1 MKKTQKKGVGGVLL
15 ALLLAVE
22 LAVLADFAA
31 ALWFRPLP
39 AAYLGAGELVV
50 FLALALLPLSRRR
63 LREDVLILLI
73 LAAFLVLAAAG
84 FLSLRSRSSAY
95 TAVDSGKKALYA
107 GRRVLFAVPQPG
119 DEVALADGLAEI
131 YLRYDSEVSLLFYDS
146 DGDRET
152 ALNAAARI
160 GLSAEQVLFPGSSE
174 PVETLRDAML
184 ELRPDLVLGAESERR
199 GTVLRDALNAARE
212 QAPSYAPSVFQSLS
226 VRELTA
232 APAVFY
238 QENLTS
244 TQAPETVSASLWAER
259 LRLPV
264 NAGSLSRSLLNT
276 AAWTQ
281 LLLYGRGYEEAERTV
296 LGDRVFWP
304 VGDSSAAQAGMD
316 FVKLSDA
323 EGNFLYEY
331 YIDPRGRATFS
342 LYTVGKAD
350 QPYSVSVDGERCTAK
365 IVQDRSLEV
374 LCPKNR
380 SCIITV
386 TSADGAY
393 WDTIVVSN
401 PGRFARTTG
410 QSIER
415 WLLHVREDVWPQT
428 NSFRYGGLG
437 WQLLREK
444 LAA

>member
-1 MKKTQKKGVGGVLL
+1 MKKTGKKGFGGILL
-15 ALLLAVE
+15 ALLLAIE
-22 LAVLADFAA
+22 LAVLADIAA
-31 ALWFRPLP
+31 VCWFRPLP
-39 AAYLGAGELVV
+39 PLYLGAGALAV

-63 LREDVLILLI
+63 LREDVLILLL
-73 LAAFLVLAAAG
+73 LAAVLVLAAAG
-84 FLSLRSRSSAY
+84 FLSLRAQSSAY
-95 TAVDSGKKALYA
+95 AAVDSGKKALYA

-119 DEVALADGLAEI
+119 DEVALADGLAEA
-131 YLRYDSEVSLLFYDS
+131 YLRYGSEVSLLFYES
-146 DGDRET
+146 AGDRET

-160 GLSAEQVLFPGSSE
+160 GLREEQVLFPDSAG

-184 ELRPDLVLGAESERR
+184 DLRPDLVLGAESERR
-199 GTVLRDALNAARE
+199 DTVLRDALNAVRE
-212 QAPSYAPSVFQSLS
+212 RAPAYDPLVFESLPVSAQALAPS
-226 VRELTA
+226 
-232 APAVFY
+232 VFY
-238 QENLTS
+238 QENLPS
-244 TQAPETVSASLWAER
+244 TQAPATVSAPLWAER

-264 NAGSLSRSLLNT
+264 DASSLSRSLLNT
-276 AAWTQ
+276 AAWSQ
-281 LLLYGRGYEEAERTV
+281 LLGYGRGREEAGRAV

-304 VGDSSAAQAGMD
+304 VGDSSAEGAGMD

-323 EGNFLYEY
+323 AGNFLYDY
-331 YIDPRGRATFS
+331 YIDPRGRATFQ

-350 QPYSVSVDGERCTAK
+350 QPYSVSVEGERCTAK
-365 IVQDRSLEV
+365 IGQDRSLDV

-410 QSIER
+410 QSVER
-415 WLLHVREDVWPQT
+415 WLLHVRDDVWPQT
-428 NSFRYGGLG
+428 NSFRCGLLG
-437 WQLLREK
+437 WQLLQEK

>member
-1 MKKTQKKGVGGVLL
+1 MKKTGKKGFGGVLL
-15 ALLLAVE
+15 ALLLAIE
-22 LAVLADFAA
+22 LAVLADIAA
-31 ALWFRPLP
+31 AYWFRPLP
-39 AAYLGAGELVV
+39 PLYLGAGALAV
-50 FLALALLPLSRRR
+50 FLALARLPISRRR
-63 LREDVLILLI
+63 LCEDVLGLLL
-73 LAAFLVLAAAG
+73 LAAVLVLAATG
-84 FLSLRSRSSAY
+84 FLSLRARSTAY
-95 TAVDSGKKALYA
+95 AAVDSGKRALYA
-107 GRRVLFAVPQPG
+107 GHRVLFAVPQPG
-119 DEVALADGLAEI
+119 DEVALADGLAEA
-131 YLRYDSEVSLLFYDS
+131 YLRYGSEVSLLFYDS
-146 DGDRET
+146 AGDRGA

-160 GLSAEQVLFPGSSE
+160 GLREEQVLFPGSSG
-174 PVETLRDAML
+174 PSETLRDAML
-184 ELRPDLVLGAESERR
+184 SLWPDLVLGAESERR
-199 GTVLRDALNAARE
+199 GTVLRDALDAVRE
-212 QAPSYAPSVFQSLS
+212 QAPAYAPLVFQSLPVS
-226 VRELTA
+226 ARAA
-232 APAVFY
+232 APSVFY
-238 QENLTS
+238 QENLPS
-244 TQAPETVSASLWAER
+244 TQVPETVPASLWAER

-264 NAGSLSRSLLNT
+264 DAASLSRSLLNT
-276 AAWTQ
+276 AAWSQ
-281 LLLYGRGYEEAERTV
+281 LLGYGRGREEAERAV

-304 VGDSSAAQAGMD
+304 VGDSSADGAGTD

-323 EGNFLYEY
+323 EGNFLYDY

-365 IVQDRSLEV
+365 IGQDRSLDV

-401 PGRFARTTG
+401 PGRFARATG

-415 WLLHVREDVWPQT
+415 WLLHVRDDVWPQT
-428 NSFRYGGLG
+428 NSFRFGLLG